1 MLVQGFPTVA
11 ILRQEMVMLL
21 RVLLKVCGQIVFSQ
35 MTDRLL
41 VSDLPVVAF
50 ILLGGGTEPLVSPP
64 PLTDAL
70 RRGYESVDCDM
81 PDRLNADLL
90 SGGGDVA
97 AGVSSI
103 PDRSLL
109 ARDTDLMLER

>member
-41 VSDLPVVAF
+41 VSGLPVVAF
-50 ILLGGGTEPLVSPP
+50 IILNARAESLAPPLVPP
-64 PLTDAL
+64 LPLTDLFYDATK
-70 RRGYESVDCDM
+70 
-81 PDRLNADLL
+81 NH
-90 SGGGDVA
+90 
-97 AGVSSI
+97 
-103 PDRSLL
+103 
-109 ARDTDLMLER
+109 

>member
-50 ILLGGGTEPLVSPP
+50 ILLGGGRSRWSRRHPSPM
-64 PLTDAL
+64 LYDA
-70 RRGYESVDCDM
+70 VMNQWTVTCQT
-81 PDRLNADLL
+81 
-90 SGGGDVA
+90 V
-97 AGVSSI
+97 
-103 PDRSLL
+103 
-109 ARDTDLMLER
+109 